1 MTLIRLDI
9 LLTAVAWGATLG
21 LFIAEERRNRSSFIP
36 AIPFWG
42 CLTLA
47 ATLAGTLAYWLPV
60 AFGARP

>member
-1 MTLIRLDI
+1 MTLIRLDVV
-9 LLTAVAWGATLG
+9 LTFLAWGVALG
-21 LFIAEERRNRSSFIP
+21 VFIAEGRRSRGAFIP

-42 CLTLA
+42 CLTIA